1 METTNGVKL
10 NTDFA
15 LAEIIKGAKKE
26 IVFLPVIT
34 PNMKSG
40 FIKLRVKN
48 NSQYAMLDMDFY
60 TDYFNHD
67 LSATG
72 TKTIR
77 EALFNYLAPLMPQKR
92 LNEKLVVSKTFITTP
107 ALKEQATEVLKLIL
121 QYLETPANLQPIPTI

>member
-15 LAEIIKGAKKE
+15 LEEIIKGAKKE

-40 FIKLRVKN
+40 FIKLRVKT

-67 LSATG
+67 LSPMGAQ
-72 TKTIR
+72 TIKQ
-77 EALFNYLAPLMPQKR
+77 ALLNYLAPLMPQKR
-92 LNEKLVVSKTFITTP
+92 LNERLVVSKTFITTP
-107 ALKEQATEVLKLIL
+107 TLKGQATEVLKLIL
-121 QYLETPANLQPIPTI
+121 QYLEAPANLQPISTI